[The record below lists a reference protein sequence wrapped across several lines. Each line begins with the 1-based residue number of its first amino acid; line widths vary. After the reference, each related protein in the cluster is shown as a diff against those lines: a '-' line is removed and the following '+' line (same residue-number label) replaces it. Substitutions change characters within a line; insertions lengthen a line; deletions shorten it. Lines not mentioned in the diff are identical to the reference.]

1 MPKRKKHIRLPN
13 AWGSVRYLGG
23 KRSLPYAVHPP
34 ATERDQ
40 NGHYIRPKAICYV
53 PDWYT
58 GFGVL
63 SAYHA
68 GTYTP
73 GLELQISREVGQSSV
88 DLDAFCLRVLK
99 DNRMVMQSSAPM
111 FESVYKQ
118 FIEWKFGE
126 NAPKKLSE
134 SARDA
139 YHQGWNYLKVYADKP
154 IDMITVDQLQAVVD
168 GCDKKKATR
177 ENIVLTAGQIFKY
190 GIAHEICEKNPA
202 QHIVIPDGRDDE
214 RGMPFSDREIEILW
228 KHTDDPTDHYMAEMI
243 LIMCHAGYRVD
254 AWRKI
259 QIDLTER
266 TFLGGN
272 KTRSGKN
279 VLTPIH
285 SDILPLVERRLKRYG
300 TLIAVSSYQFG
311 KKFKAYGKSIG
322 LDEHTPHDTK
332 HTFSM
337 LCEKYGVRE
346 NDRKRMLG
354 HIIGNISS
362 DVYGH
367 RSIEELRAEIEKI
380 KTRTSNAK

>member
-73 GLELQISREVGQSSV
+73 GMEVTISREVEKSAV

-99 DNRMVMQSSAPM
+99 DNRMVMQSSAPA
-111 FESVYKQ
+111 FESVYNQ
-118 FIEWKFGE
+118 FMDWKFGE
-126 NAPKKLSE
+126 NAPRKLTK
-134 SARDA
+134 SAKTA
-139 YHQGWNYLKVYADKP
+139 YQQGWRYLQVYADKP
-154 IDMITVDQLQAVVD
+154 IDTITVDQIQSVVD
-168 GCDKKKATR
+168 ACEKKRATR

-190 GIAHEICEKNPA
+190 AIAHDICEKNPA
-202 QHIVIPDGRDDE
+202 QHVVVPDGRDDE
-214 RGMPFSDREIEILW
+214 HGVPYSDREIKLLW
-228 KHTDDPTDHYMAEMI
+228 DHVDDPTDEYMAEMI
-243 LIMCHAGYRVD
+243 LIMCHAGYRID

-259 QIDLTER
+259 KIDLTEK
-266 TFLGGN
+266 TFFGGN
-272 KTRSGKN
+272 KTKSGKN

-285 SDILPLVERRLKRYG
+285 SDILPLVKRRLDRYG
-300 TLIAVSSYQFG
+300 DLFALPGERFR
-311 KKFKAYGKSIG
+311 KRFREYGKSIC
-322 LDEHTPHDTK
+322 LVDHTPHDTK

-354 HIIGNISS
+354 HSIGHISS

-367 RSIEELRAEIEKI
+367 RSVEELRTEIEKI
-380 KTRTSNAK
+380 KTRTSGK